1 MRIATSTIYDN
12 QITSIDGLS
21 AQYQSIGQDL
31 STGKSL
37 NVPSDDPSQVS
48 QDLTLTTTIAAENGD
63 ASNATAAQN
72 QLTFVDS
79 TLSSLTSVLQT
90 ARSLAVEGATD
101 IIPNGTQRPLIGA
114 QVAGLLNQALAL
126 ANQQYGSTYIF
137 SGTSTATTPPI
148 TALGSPP
155 NGVVFTGNNQVRTE
169 LINGQE
175 VQVGTTMQAAF
186 NQGSTNGTPSVFTL
200 LSTLRNTL
208 DSEPAATYSQQ
219 PVNVSGQTIAG
230 STAANGDQTTLGE
243 VAGLGPPPFLS
254 PMTTVP
260 LTADSTGGY
269 SIEIDGTNPTTA
281 QPGQAVLNFTA
292 ATAVDATAAQS
303 PPAGGIIQ
311 QINAQTNVTGVTASW
326 STAAQRITLTSTA
339 PNSPP
344 FSVEN
349 VPSPGATTSS
359 NFMQAFQ
366 FPSNTQGSGSA
377 ITTGSVTVNLSTQIG
392 DIDAVVNQL
401 LSARAQV
408 GQQIQ
413 NLAGTSTQVQALA
426 NDNVTTQSTIAD
438 TNIAQATSQF
448 TLVQT
453 ALQAAYATT
462 TRLEGKTLIDYL

>member
-21 AQYQSIGQDL
+21 AQYQSIGEDL

-37 NVPSDDPSQVS
+37 NVPSDDPAQVS

-72 QLTFVDS
+72 ELTFTDS
-79 TLSSLTSVLQT
+79 TLSSLTSVLQS

-101 IIPNGTQRPLIGA
+101 IIPNGSQRPLIGQ

-126 ANQQYGSTYIF
+126 ANSQYGTTYIF
-137 SGTSTATTPPI
+137 SGTGSSTVAPI
-148 TALGSPP
+148 TPLGSPP
-155 NGVVFTGNNQVRTE
+155 NAVVFTGNNQARTE

-175 VQVGTTMQAAF
+175 VQVGTTLQAAF

-200 LSTLRNTL
+200 LATLRDTM
-208 DSEPAATYSQQ
+208 DQEPASIESQQ
-219 PVNVSGQTIAG
+219 PINVTGQTIQG
-230 STAANGDQTTLGE
+230 AADANPTTLGE
-243 VAGLGPPPFLS
+243 VAGLGPAPYTA

-260 LTADSTGGY
+260 LTADNGAPPGY

-281 QPGQAVLNFTA
+281 QPGQAVFNFTA
-292 ATAVDATAAQS
+292 ATPVDGV
-303 PPAGGIIQ
+303 GGVVQ
-311 QINAQTNVTGVTASW
+311 QINAQTATTGVSALWNVAS
-326 STAAQRITLTSTA
+326 QRMTLSSVA

-344 FSVEN
+344 FLVSN
-349 VPSPGATTSS
+349 VSSPGATTQS
-359 NFMQAFQ
+359 NFLQAFQ
-366 FPSNTQGSGSA
+366 IPGTV
-377 ITTGSVTVNLSTQIG
+377 SVTSNLSTQIG
-392 DIDAVVNQL
+392 DIDAVINQVL
-401 LSARAQV
+401 TARAQI

-426 NDNVTTQSTIAD
+426 NDNITTQSGIQD